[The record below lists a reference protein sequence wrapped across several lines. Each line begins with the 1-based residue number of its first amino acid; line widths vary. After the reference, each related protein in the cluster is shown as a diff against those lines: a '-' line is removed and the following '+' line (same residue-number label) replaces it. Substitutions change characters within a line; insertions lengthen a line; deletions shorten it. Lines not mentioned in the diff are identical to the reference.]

1 MDFTSSGSKIWGC
14 QAPRRGTSLPRP
26 GKWLRASNQWKRIG
40 LTPHDVAITCHD
52 VAHPKNAPISRFQG
66 LRVPLFSSFLSRAE
80 TLRLSPRDPPKAPVF
95 TFKSRRKVL
104 CSRDSRDSR
113 ESRYF
118 PAFPTLPVEVLL
130 DSPLDYFKS
139 TTSIKWV
146 HTPTTTL

>member
-1 MDFTSSGSKIWGC
+1 MDFTSSGSKIRCC

-26 GKWLRASNQWKRIG
+26 DKWLRASNQWKRIG

-52 VAHPKNAPISRFQG
+52 VAHPKNAPINRFQG
-66 LRVPLFSSFLSRAE
+66 LRVPLLSSLLSRAE

-104 CSRDSRDSR
+104 CSRDSQ
-113 ESRYF
+113 ESRDF
-118 PAFPTLPVEVLL
+118 PAFSTLPVKVLL
-130 DSPLDYFKS
+130 DSSLDYFKS

-146 HTPTTTL
+146 HTPNQYFKWF